1 MLKAFQLS
9 FRFLKSQ
16 KFASLSRKTGS
27 NIFVFQSGRSFF
39 LDFFFIFDFS
49 GALPYSDTSQVKKQL
64 SKKQHKNEKNEA
76 RVAATGCPCF
86 VLREHFKNNKCAN
99 QF

>member
-1 MLKAFQLS
+1 MAWGLFFFGDDIDYLKESSEREKCSIMLKVFQLS

-27 NIFVFQSGRSFF
+27 NIFVFHSGRLKNTRSFF

-49 GALPYSDTSQVKKQL
+49 GALPYSDTSQV
-64 SKKQHKNEKNEA
+64 
-76 RVAATGCPCF
+76 
-86 VLREHFKNNKCAN
+86 
-99 QF
+99 